1 MPCTHRNVKSTD
13 RRLVTSNGAG
23 ALAVALLGDGE
34 LDTTSLGEGDPG
46 LLLADDE
53 DVALTGGEGVV
64 NLVLEVDN
72 VETTV
77 VTLTVGDD
85 TNTAHVTTA
94 SDHGDGTGV
103 ELDEVADLAGLEVNL
118 DGVVGLDQGVGEA
131 DAKGLG

>member
-13 RRLVTSNGAG
+13 RRLVTGNGAG

-77 VTLTVGDD
+77 VTLTVGEDA
-85 TNTAHVTTA
+85 NTAHVATA

-103 ELDEVADLAGLEVNL
+103 ELDIVGDLAGLEVNL

>member
-1 MPCTHRNVKSTD
+1 M
-13 RRLVTSNGAG
+13 TSNGAS

-94 SDHGDGTGV
+94 SDHGNGTGV
-103 ELDEVADLAGLEVNL
+103 ELDEVADLAGLKVNL
-118 DGVVGLDQGVGEA
+118 DSVVGLDQGVGEA
-131 DAKGLG
+131 DANRLG

>member
-77 VTLTVGDD
+77 VTLTVGEDA
-85 TNTAHVTTA
+85 NTAHVATA

-103 ELDEVADLAGLEVNL
+103 ELDIVGDLAGLEVNL

>member
-77 VTLTVGDD
+77 VTLTVGEDA
-85 TNTAHVTTA
+85 NTAHVATA

-103 ELDEVADLAGLEVNL
+103 ELDEIADLAGLEVNL